1 MRSLLPLPVVEDVDL
16 HAWYAQDWVGP
27 GGLRVN
33 FVSSVDGAATAGGVS
48 KGLQTP
54 GDNSV
59 FAALRDLADAVVVGA
74 GTARAEGYRAVQVS
88 ARRRAIRERFGLP
101 EQVPTAVVSR
111 ALHLD
116 PTAELFTGAP
126 PGGRTVVLTCA
137 AADPNLRHALAEV
150 ADVITCGADEVDLGL
165 ARAALEERGLSRLL
179 CEGGPSLFSD
189 LARAGV
195 VDELCLS
202 MTPLLAGPGARRI
215 VAGTP
220 WEDEHPRELR
230 LSGLLEQDGALFCR
244 YRC

>member
-1 MRSLLPLPVVEDVDL
+1 MRSLLPLPVVEDVDI
-16 HAWYAQDWVGP
+16 HACYARDWLDT

-33 FVSSVDGAATAGGVS
+33 FVSSVDGAATSCGVS

-54 GDNSV
+54 GDNRV

-74 GTARAEGYRAVQVS
+74 GTVRAEGYRAVRIG
-88 ARRRAIRERFGLP
+88 AERRATRRRFGLP
-101 EQVPTAVVSR
+101 AELPTAVLSR

-116 PTAELFTGAP
+116 PTAELFTAAPAGA
-126 PGGRTVVLTCA
+126 RTIVLTCA
-137 AADPNLRHALAEV
+137 ASDGNLRHALAEV
-150 ADVITCGADEVDLGL
+150 ADVIVCGDAEVDLAA
-165 ARAALEERGLSRLL
+165 ARGALEERGLSRLL

-202 MTPLLAGPGARRI
+202 ISPVLAGPGARRI
-215 VAGTP
+215 VAGAP
-220 WEDEHPRELR
+220 WEYPRELR

-244 YRC
+244 YRR